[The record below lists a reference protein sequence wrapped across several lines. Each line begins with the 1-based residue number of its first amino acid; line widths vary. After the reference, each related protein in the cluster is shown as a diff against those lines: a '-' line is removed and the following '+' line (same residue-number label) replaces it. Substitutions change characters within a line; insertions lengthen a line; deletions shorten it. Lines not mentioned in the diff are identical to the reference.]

1 MFVGGLEI
9 FLILSLLWLNF
20 ERIGNIGG
28 FVGLMG
34 FEVVVLIFN
43 KEFVVI
49 LIFLFIYL
57 YMCCG

>member
-43 KEFVVI
+43 IEFVVI